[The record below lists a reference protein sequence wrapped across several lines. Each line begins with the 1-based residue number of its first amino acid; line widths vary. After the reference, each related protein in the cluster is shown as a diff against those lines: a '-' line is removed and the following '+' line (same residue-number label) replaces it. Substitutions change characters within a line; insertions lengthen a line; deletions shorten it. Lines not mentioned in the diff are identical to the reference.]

1 MSAGCLLHLIGEAW
15 GRADA
20 CDADTRRGAFGN
32 ASSRNARKGILP
44 YARGKPDLLSHTE
57 RRRNTP
63 TSVPEAKTRVC
74 GRLQSADP
82 VTTIQSH
89 ATRPRLETDEYTHL
103 FTATLSA
110 ETQHLKTS
118 CRVSANAR
126 RLLCKLETFPFK
138 VKVVPSCQKQ
148 HVSLQRACLRQCLSR
163 H

>member
-1 MSAGCLLHLIGEAW
+1 MLTRVAQTSAMAHLA
-15 GRADA
+15 
-20 CDADTRRGAFGN
+20 TRR
-32 ASSRNARKGILP
+32 ARTPERGS
-44 YARGKPDLLSHTE
+44 YRTHARSESDLGLSHTD

-74 GRLQSADP
+74 GRLRSADP
-82 VTTIQSH
+82 VATIQSH
-89 ATRPRLETDEYTHL
+89 ATRPRLAAQLLINWKPMNTHIYL
-103 FTATLSA
+103 HTATLSA
-110 ETQHLKTS
+110 ETLHLKTS
-118 CRVSANAR
+118 WRVSANTR